1 MRSKKLSEV
10 YRNLFENEL
19 EYIQDDESFNPDV
32 IKTKLED
39 DYRVSKA
46 GFEFILS
53 NNLKL
58 PDDAFSPLEQ
68 GEFDDKTSSPLSLN
82 LSSNISNRKY
92 LNELHNALFLNIL
105 WQASADKN
113 PSSSKRTAYSSAKSL
128 LKNYS
133 SAGFGDI
140 SEEFFGK
147 LLNLSGNFSVNLND
161 FLASGNTEFAD
172 VYTADNNTSWSLK
185 MTQESGLSGQKI
197 SFFKLFNAFMKDKDS
212 ALKETNAGILHL
224 EPSGQDSN
232 PCLKLNIYGPR
243 TVGELKEFE
252 ENFNR
257 IQFSYFEKSIN
268 DVYKDISVSHDFEES
283 LGFTIDD
290 EIIEIDNYE
299 EYLDFQKTIARI
311 KKEMSD
317 VSSKFQRSDEEFTEI
332 KKAIE
337 HNNNILKN
345 INNDLVEK
353 IHDELGYYDAERKET
368 VTPNPSKFASI
379 ERFEKIPLGDASPK
393 NLKTTLTERE
403 LVYIF
408 GRRSYKINIPS
419 EKEIN
424 DSIDNWVKNNDNE
437 ISKPKDGDW
446 VNSIISQLMGRGK
459 VNDSY
464 LKLFPFLLTAGGS
477 EISKSKRSASYWSKF
492 YRDIDDNDGEL
503 SSDVDEKEKKDALDS
518 IRKGWNDLRNVVDNT
533 LNDEENFKDYD
544 QKYKR
549 INWLGDLL
557 SDKAEE
563 IDNVDIVKNN
573 KVSLE
578 KVPDSELNKYQY
590 DLEDSYG
597 FWYDEEEKEEETSSA
612 LKNIKSKLK
621 NLKNKNINK
630 IKSQFNRYKEKK
642 LESSRKSLS
651 LKSVY
656 LNEGMFHMMHPY
668 EYHASNDYKLS
679 DILLFIDQLEE
690 GKLNISEK
698 VDGQNIWFG
707 FENGKATFGYS
718 LKDLKFG
725 FKNTDHLFGFKG
737 DIQSLGKLSGLE
749 KIIMTDHPAKKVFS
763 DGVKIIDSMLSS
775 AYLYS
780 EEMKQKIESIFEEG
794 NFVVSAEIIH
804 KEGPNQI
811 LYGENFIA
819 PHYVMN
825 KLDNSQ
831 DENKYNDLFSVLK
844 IGENHCVNPNEFKI
858 LTRQQRDS
866 ISDEISLFS
875 SEEEKQKVV
884 NALRSEYERK
894 IQSLIE
900 GTRLTPESS
909 IKDFYKEKIRS
920 LCNNP
925 PNSNQQ
931 IKLNEEELD
940 KLTSYVG
947 GVSLKNSGLS
957 SVNNYK
963 SILSSL
969 NLNNAA
975 NRKIFF
981 KNNIT
986 PLIELFFDFGIDVIR
1001 NLKTTAASSENRD
1014 SAHTAIV
1021 ETNIYNIK
1029 KALIISRDFKEYHEN
1044 LSQEELEQLDYYK
1057 DAVSLLKTIN
1067 SQIPKMKKTILRVSQ
1082 KENISKEEALRLI
1095 CSSSI
1100 EGLVFKKKSSID
1112 DSVLEMKLT
1121 GFFAPLNQ
1129 LLNAIRFK
1137 VNTIPMLQNYLEQD
1151 GKIFSFTDK
1160 DHDISNIQTL
1170 LEARL
1175 ILNLSKLKSLKEVY
1189 NLKTYDEVSDEEF
1202 DVSVVP
1208 MSAKPLTIGHE
1219 DLIKTACKK
1228 SKEVYVV
1235 ISITSRFRSHE
1246 NPITGQSMERLYTED
1261 NPAGFV
1267 RNLET
1272 LLNKKIPVCRG
1283 KVRVVYSRNPQ
1294 NSVLSIFNKEFSEV
1308 YLERDNQYAIFVG
1321 DRSDSSRYLPE
1332 LLDHMGDKLNVVH
1345 REEGEERLSSGT
1357 KTRSSLNTGRY
1368 TIADVVPVKS
1378 RPGKTRTVKTT
1389 HLQNPHGESSDEY
1402 LNSFEEFAR
1411 NLSNIYS
1418 YNEKKRIFDYL
1429 SQSSRDIINNTLDTI
1444 ENLNITSKSEAEEKL
1459 GAEDLKILAALGGIT
1474 QARRLNDERQSN
1486 PKNLKDVYNN
1496 L

>member
-1 MRSKKLSEV
+1 MRSNKLSTV
-10 YRNLFENEL
+10 YKNLFENENEL
-19 EYIQDDESFNPDV
+19 EYIQDDESFNPGSMRH
-32 IKTKLED
+32 KLED
-39 DYRVSKA
+39 DSRVSKA

-58 PDDAFSPLEQ
+58 PNDAFSPINK
-68 GEFDDKTSSPLSLN
+68 GEDDDKTSSPLTLN
-82 LSSNISNRKY
+82 LGSNISNRKY
-92 LNELHNALFLNIL
+92 LNELHNALFLIIL
-105 WQASADKN
+105 WQASADKK
-113 PSSSKRTAYSSAKSL
+113 PSSSGKTAYSSAKSL

-185 MTQESGLSGQKI
+185 MTQESGLGGQKI

-224 EPSGQDSN
+224 EPSGQASN

-243 TVGELKEFE
+243 TVEELRKFE
-252 ENFNR
+252 EDINR
-257 IQFSYFEKSIN
+257 LQFSYFDKDVDVTYQVIYPDNNFENNLDFDIKNENKKIN
-268 DVYKDISVSHDFEES
+268 
-283 LGFTIDD
+283 
-290 EIIEIDNYE
+290 NYE
-299 EYLDFQKTIARI
+299 EYIQFQEEIANIKSQMDDIARNFNATDNSF
-311 KKEMSD
+311 K
-317 VSSKFQRSDEEFTEI
+317 EI
-332 KKAIE
+332 KKAIKD
-337 HNNNILKN
+337 NNKLLKD
-345 INNDLVEK
+345 INDEIIEK
-353 IHDELGYYDAERKET
+353 IHTEFGYYEGSES
-368 VTPNPSKFASI
+368 VTPNPKKFGSR
-379 ERFEKIPLGDASPK
+379 ERFKNIPLQDIPDKS
-393 NLKTTLTERE
+393 LKTTLTERE

-408 GRRSYKINIPS
+408 GRRTYQIDIPS
-419 EKEIN
+419 EKQIN
-424 DSIDNWVKNNDNE
+424 DSIDNWVNNNNDSE
-437 ISKPKDGDW
+437 IKRPKDGDW

-477 EISKSKRSASYWSKF
+477 EINKSRRSASYWSKF
-492 YRDIDDNDGEL
+492 YRDIDDNDGEI
-503 SSDVDEKEKKDALDS
+503 SSGVEEKEKKAALDS

-557 SDKAEE
+557 SDKAKE
-563 IDNVDIVKNN
+563 IDSVDVVKNN

-597 FWYDEEEKEEETSSA
+597 FWYDEEEEEEEASSA
-612 LKNIKSKLK
+612 VKDLRSKLRSNSQRKSKIDLIKSKLK
-621 NLKNKNINK
+621 N
-630 IKSQFNRYKEKK
+630 YKDKK
-642 LESSRKSLS
+642 FESSRKSLS
-651 LKSVY
+651 LKSIY

-679 DILLFIDQLEE
+679 DILLFIDQIEE
-690 GKLNISEK
+690 GSLDISEK

-718 LKDLKFG
+718 AKDLKVG
-725 FKNTDHLFGFKG
+725 FKNTEHLFGFKG
-737 DIQSLGKLSGLE
+737 DIETLGKISGLE

-763 DGVKIIDSMLSS
+763 DGVKIIDSMISS

-780 EEMKQKIESIFEEG
+780 EEMRQKIESIFEEG

-844 IGENHCVNPNEFKI
+844 TGEKHCINPNEFKI

-866 ISDEISLFS
+866 LGDEISLFS

-884 NALRSEYERK
+884 NTLRREYERK
-894 IQSLIE
+894 IQSVIE
-900 GTRLTPESS
+900 GTRLTSESS

-920 LCNNP
+920 LCDNP

-931 IKLNEEELD
+931 VELNEEELD
-940 KLTSYVG
+940 KLTNYVG
-947 GVSLKNSGLS
+947 GASLKESGLS
-957 SVNNYK
+957 KVYNYK
-963 SILSSL
+963 VILSSL

-1001 NLKTTAASSENRD
+1001 NLKTTVSSPERREE
-1014 SAHTAIV
+1014 SHSSIV
-1021 ETNIYNIK
+1021 DTNIYNIK
-1029 KALIISRDFKEYHEN
+1029 KALLISRDFKNNFENIPEEEIQDLDYSKDVFSLLNTINLQVPKIKKTVQRVKNNEN
-1044 LSQEELEQLDYYK
+1044 LS
-1057 DAVSLLKTIN
+1057 SN
-1067 SQIPKMKKTILRVSQ
+1067 
-1082 KENISKEEALRLI
+1082 EEALRLI

-1112 DSVLEMKLT
+1112 NSTLEMKLT

-1137 VNTIPMLQNYLEQD
+1137 VNSIPMLQNYLEKD
-1151 GKIFSFTDK
+1151 GKIFSFSDKGTDIG
-1160 DHDISNIQTL
+1160 DIENL
-1170 LEARL
+1170 LESRL
-1175 ILNLSKLKSLKEVY
+1175 ILSLRHLKTLKEIY
-1189 NLKTYDEVSDEEF
+1189 NPRTYGDDYPTEEEIEEF
-1202 DVSVVP
+1202 DISCVP
-1208 MSAKPLTIGHE
+1208 MSAKPFTKGHL
-1219 DLIKTACKK
+1219 DLVKKACER
-1228 SKEVYVV
+1228 SKEVFVV
-1235 ISITSRFRSHE
+1235 ASITDRARSHE
-1246 NPITGQSMERLYTED
+1246 NPVFGRSME
-1261 NPAGFV
+1261 
-1267 RNLET
+1267 
-1272 LLNKKIPVCRG
+1272 
-1283 KVRVVYSRNPQ
+1283 KV
-1294 NSVLSIFNKEFSEV
+1294 LFNKEDLIPS
-1308 YLERDNQYAIFVG
+1308 LEDKINDLGVCANKVTVVASTNPFIDVITIFGKDFFEEYMDLNKRYAILVG
-1321 DRSDSSRYLPE
+1321 DEEDGKPYNE
-1332 LLDHMGDKLNVVH
+1332 KMLDHLGEKLNVLY
-1345 REEGEERLSSGT
+1345 RQEGSERLSSGT
-1357 KTRSSLNTGRY
+1357 QTREHLNTGLKFSEVI
-1368 TIADVVPVKS
+1368 TVLKS
-1378 RPGKTRTVKTT
+1378 GKEK
-1389 HLQNPHGESSDEY
+1389 LQKNVDYLGQDEEHSDEY
-1402 LNSFEEFAR
+1402 
-1411 NLSNIYS
+1411 
-1418 YNEKKRIFDYL
+1418 
-1429 SQSSRDIINNTLDTI
+1429 
-1444 ENLNITSKSEAEEKL
+1444 EEKL
-1459 GAEDLKILAALGGIT
+1459 DMFSQNLPDEIYSDKEIRNIYNTISDDSHEEIVKSLEYEVPNKRVEKAIGKRNIKKLKDLY
-1474 QARRLNDERQSN
+1474 
-1486 PKNLKDVYNN
+1486 NLK
-1496 L
+1496 